1 MMQEVNVYT
10 DGACRGNPDGPG
22 GFGVVLE
29 YTDSTGKHHEKE
41 LSGGYMNTTNNR
53 MELMG
58 VLKGLEAL
66 KRPCKVKLYTDSQYI
81 VKAFTEGWLNN
92 WIKNNWKR
100 GKKKEDV
107 KNVDLWKQIL
117 AAKDK
122 HDVSFHWVKGHASH
136 PQNERCDTLATTAAD
151 SNDLI
156 NDKRSS

>member
-1 MMQEVNVYT
+1 MQEVNVYT

-29 YTDSTGKHHEKE
+29 YTDDKGNHHEKE
-41 LSGGYMNTTNNR
+41 LSGGYMHTTNNR

-66 KRPCKVKLYTDSQYI
+66 KRPCQVKLYTDSQYI
-81 VKAFTEGWLNN
+81 VKAFNEGWLNN
-92 WIKNNWKR
+92 WMKNNWKR

-117 AAKDK
+117 SAKDK

-136 PQNERCDTLATTAAD
+136 PQNERCDVLATTAAD
-151 SNDLI
+151 GNHLLE
-156 NDKRSS
+156 DKRSSE